1 MAKEAQ
7 ARRFNHAYDFAFE
20 VISNHPEGEDVT
32 PAMLLAA
39 CRARL
44 DLIEA
49 EDGGREML
57 EACGLFDT
65 HEMGEGEELAT
76 A

>member
-1 MAKEAQ
+1 MP
-7 ARRFNHAYDFAFE
+7 RYNHAYDFAFE
-20 VISNHPEGEDVT
+20 VVSCHPEGEDVT
-32 PAMLLAA
+32 PAMLFAA

-44 DLIEA
+44 DRLER
-49 EDGGREML
+49 EGGKEML

-65 HEMGEGEELAT
+65 HEMEEGEELST